1 MQLGDRRKPL
11 VYHVGFSDNLRRFSF
26 NPGEQM
32 DLDASSQVDFD
43 VDVMKLFDSRNRLD
57 MAEISSVKFNKK
69 DARMLADNYG
79 TMITMREP

>member
-1 MQLGDRRKPL
+1 
-11 VYHVGFSDNLRRFSF
+11 
-26 NPGEQM
+26 M

-79 TMITMREP
+79 TMITMRQP